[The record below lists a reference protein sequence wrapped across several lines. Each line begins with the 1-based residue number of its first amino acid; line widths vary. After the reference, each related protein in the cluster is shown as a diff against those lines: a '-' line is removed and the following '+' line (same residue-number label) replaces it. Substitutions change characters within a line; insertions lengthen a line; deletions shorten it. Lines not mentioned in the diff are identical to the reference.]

1 MTLLRRAAFVLLVAA
16 LIALCAIYAP
26 EAPLKFIYTE
36 F

>member
-1 MTLLRRAAFVLLVAA
+1 MTFLRRGGLVLLLAT

-26 EAPLKFIYTE
+26 DEPLKFIYTE